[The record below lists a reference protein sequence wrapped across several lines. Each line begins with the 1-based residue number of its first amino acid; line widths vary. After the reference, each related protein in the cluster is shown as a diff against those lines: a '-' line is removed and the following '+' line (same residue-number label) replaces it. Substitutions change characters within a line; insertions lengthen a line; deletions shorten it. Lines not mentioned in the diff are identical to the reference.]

1 MGRDRRSALRFL
13 YKESVAM
20 SASQIVLIEDNPA
33 DVLLVEMA
41 LKENDVSCELTTF
54 SSGREALRILCPPA
68 GTETSAFVPDA
79 ILLDLNM
86 PKSDGFE
93 VPDKLK
99 HTPHLAH
106 VPVAII
112 TSSRAAKD
120 KARTYRLGAIRYVQK
135 PSQLE
140 EFFAK
145 VGQAVKELLAVK
157 EMPKAKPASSARS
170 VVNRQR
176 REPEPKNRVR

>member
-1 MGRDRRSALRFL
+1 
-13 YKESVAM
+13 M
-20 SASQIVLIEDNPA
+20 STSQIVLIEDNPA

-54 SSGREALRILCPPA
+54 SSGREALRTLCPPP
-68 GTETSAFVPDA
+68 GTETNAFVPDA
-79 ILLDLNM
+79 ILLDLNT

-93 VPDKLK
+93 VLDKLK
-99 HTPHLAH
+99 QTPHLAH

-140 EFFAK
+140 EFLAK